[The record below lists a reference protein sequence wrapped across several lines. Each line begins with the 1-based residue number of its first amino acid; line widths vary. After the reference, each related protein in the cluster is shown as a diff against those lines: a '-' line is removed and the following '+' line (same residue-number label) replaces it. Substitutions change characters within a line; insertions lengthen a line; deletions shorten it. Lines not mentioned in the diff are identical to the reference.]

1 MTTQA
6 YQEQLGPKLVSLETA
21 VGQIESGSIVAA
33 APYSCSPMTL
43 CRGLAERGA
52 RGEVEGI
59 RIDHLAAFFPWTDP
73 TWAHAFQ
80 LVDTYAT
87 PANRA
92 ACIAG
97 EISHMPVGPWRE
109 YEMPAGFSNAPDT
122 YLVPVS
128 PPDALGYCSFGP
140 GVWFSGTMVRNAKRV
155 IAELHPD
162 FIRTGGE
169 NYVHIDQIDLFVE
182 AEDNAG
188 ASAAP
193 GLSAEEIDSTE
204 TICNLVAATLVNDGD
219 TLQMGVGT
227 VASQVGQYLGFKNDL
242 GIQTEL
248 ITGGIAELVQQ
259 GVVTGRNKTI
269 NRGKVVGS
277 AFVGLDPAE
286 AKLIDGNPTFELYDF
301 GYTDDLRR
309 LIQIDNFVT
318 INNAMAVDLT
328 GQIAAESFDSR
339 PYTGV
344 GGQAV
349 FMMAGSYSPGGKS
362 VSVVP
367 SSSVL
372 STSGERVSRI
382 VAGLPPGTPVS
393 VPRTFVDFVVTEYG
407 IAELRGRSVNERV
420 GALIEIAHPDFRD
433 ELRSEGRRLYNAS

>member
-1 MTTQA
+1 MNA
-6 YQEQLGPKLVSLETA
+6 DYRERLGSKLVSLEAA
-21 VGQIESGSIVAA
+21 VSQIESNSIVGA
-33 APYSCSPMTL
+33 APYSSSPMTL
-43 CRGLAERGA
+43 CRGLAERGE

-59 RIDHLAAFFPWTDP
+59 RMDHVAAFFPWTDP
-73 TWAHAFQ
+73 RWAHAFD
-80 LVDTYAT
+80 LADTYAT

-92 ACIAG
+92 ACVAG
-97 EISHMPVGPWRE
+97 KTSHIPVGPWRG

-155 IAELHPD
+155 IAEIHD
-162 FIRTGGE
+162 DYIRTGGE

-182 AEDNAG
+182 AEEQVG
-188 ASAAP
+188 GTPAP
-193 GLSAEEIDSTE
+193 PGPTAEEIDSTE
-204 TICNLVAATLVNDGD
+204 TICNLVAAALVNDGD

-227 VASQVGQYLGFKNDL
+227 VASQMGQYLGFKNDL
-242 GIQTEL
+242 GVQTEL

-259 GVVTGRNKTI
+259 GVVNGKHKTVHK
-269 NRGKVVGS
+269 GKVVGS
-277 AFVGLDPAE
+277 AFVALDAE
-286 AKLIDGNPTFELYDF
+286 EMAMIDGNPAFELYDF
-301 GYTDDLRR
+301 GYTDDLRQ
-309 LIQIDNFVT
+309 LIKIDNFVT
-318 INNAMAVDLT
+318 INNAMTVDLT
-328 GQIAAESFDSR
+328 GQIAAESFDSH

-372 STSGERVSRI
+372 STTGDRVSRI
-382 VAGLPPGTPVS
+382 VGGLPSGTPVT
-393 VPRTFVDFVVTEYG
+393 VPRTFVDYVVTEFG
-407 IAELRGRSVNERV
+407 IAELRGLSVNQRI

-433 ELRSEGRRLYNAS
+433 ELRSEARRLYNAS